1 MVRGLCGCKG
11 VHPSQSSADSD
22 PGSLSMKSGYRRL
35 LLGGF
40 YVVSLVGVAIVAVY
54 YGRNFTGSGP
64 IPTRSAFAGRLPS
77 TPDGDRRRFQFFY
90 ATNRATDPD
99 NDAFD
104 GQGRKLGSDI
114 SAGTFDVR
122 ISPYMPIQSW
132 VWFDTNNMEW
142 ADRSELSQNDSL
154 VRLRDAVQA
163 SPHQSVLVIVWG
175 FRDWFRSAAL
185 KTAYTAYVLDINTP
199 VLLFDWPGNQG
210 DGPTGYA
217 ASRRV
222 AG

>member
-77 TPDGDRRRFQFFY
+77 TPDGDWGRFQFFY
-90 ATNRATDPD
+90 ATNRAPDDP
-99 NDAFD
+99 ATFQ
-104 GQGRKLGSDI
+104 GQGSQLGSEI
-114 SAGTFDVR
+114 PAGRF
-122 ISPYMPIQSW
+122 
-132 VWFDTNNMEW
+132 EG
-142 ADRSELSQNDSL
+142 
-154 VRLRDAVQA
+154 RL
-163 SPHQSVLVIVWG
+163 
-175 FRDWFRSAAL
+175 
-185 KTAYTAYVLDINTP
+185 
-199 VLLFDWPGNQG
+199 
-210 DGPTGYA
+210 
-217 ASRRV
+217 
-222 AG
+222 

>member
-1 MVRGLCGCKG
+1 YVGLL
-11 VHPSQSSADSD
+11 VVVALVSAF
-22 PGSLSMKSGYRRL
+22 L
-35 LLGGF
+35 
-40 YVVSLVGVAIVAVY
+40 
-54 YGRNFTGSGP
+54 GRNLTGTGP

-104 GQGRKLGSDI
+104 VQARKLGSDI
-114 SAGTFDVR
+114 SACTFHVR
-122 ISPYMPIQSW
+122 ISPSMPNQSW
-132 VWFDTNNMEW
+132 VCFDTNTMEW

-185 KTAYTAYVLDINTP
+185 KTAYTAYVLDI
-199 VLLFDWPGNQG
+199 
-210 DGPTGYA
+210 
-217 ASRRV
+217 
-222 AG
+222 